1 MYITQKTQ
9 DPKTLR
15 AFAFVVYLL
24 YITQKTQ
31 DPKTDFENLLLYLQ
45 MYITQKTQDPKT
57 YRYYN
62 IIIYFFILEFKKDFI
77 VLFLP

>member
-1 MYITQKTQ
+1 MIATM
-9 DPKTLR
+9 
-15 AFAFVVYLL
+15 L

-31 DPKTDFENLLLYLQ
+31 DPKTTLYVGDTFEWL
-45 MYITQKTQDPKT
+45 YITQKTQDPKT
-57 YRYYN
+57 YRHYN

>member
-9 DPKTLR
+9 DPKTRTNKNKKRFKL
-15 AFAFVVYLL
+15 
-24 YITQKTQ
+24 
-31 DPKTDFENLLLYLQ
+31 
-45 MYITQKTQDPKT
+45 YITQKTQDPKT
-57 YRYYN
+57 YRHYN

>member
-1 MYITQKTQ
+1 M
-9 DPKTLR
+9 
-15 AFAFVVYLL
+15 L

-31 DPKTDFENLLLYLQ
+31 DPKTSLFITPTYPWL
-45 MYITQKTQDPKT
+45 YITQKTQDPKT